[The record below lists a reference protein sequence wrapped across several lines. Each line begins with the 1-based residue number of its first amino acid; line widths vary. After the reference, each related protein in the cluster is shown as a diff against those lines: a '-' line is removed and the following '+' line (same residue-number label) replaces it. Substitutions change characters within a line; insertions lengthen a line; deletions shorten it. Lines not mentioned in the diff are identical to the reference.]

1 MKAAICVCVSG
12 DVPAC
17 TTPMSS
23 WNPVHSALSLCQ
35 SSGKSQNGSFL
46 LSARTFL
53 RVRKG
58 ALCLNTLLS
67 FSWVLGQVSMIP
79 PCFPACLAPHKTIKH
94 NYILITASVVLLQC
108 TFSCYLHPSDL
119 QPLPPAASPSRSFPS
134 TVIWCVA
141 SHTFHI

>member
-1 MKAAICVCVSG
+1 MKAAICVGVFG

-17 TTPMSS
+17 TTPISS
-23 WNPVHSALSLCQ
+23 WNTVHNALSLYQ
-35 SSGKSQNGSFL
+35 SNGKSQNGLFL

-58 ALCLNTLLS
+58 ALCLNTLSS
-67 FSWVLGQVSMIP
+67 FSRVLGQVTMIP
-79 PCFPACLAPHKTIKH
+79 PCFPACLAPHKKIKH

-108 TFSCYLHPSDL
+108 LFFCYLHPSDL

-134 TVIWCVA
+134 TATWHVA